1 MTYFKK
7 ALVLSAMC
15 LGFMF
20 AIPQQASAVINP
32 PKNADVPERKLAYVE
47 VIIGDNYYWDIYY
60 IDGKGNFIFVERVYR
75 CTRF

>member
-7 ALVLSAMC
+7 SLVLSAMC

-20 AIPQQASAVINP
+20 AIPQQASAVIHP

-47 VIIGDNYYWDIYY
+47 VIIGDNYY
-60 IDGKGNFIFVERVYR
+60 
-75 CTRF
+75 